1 MQENSLSHFS
11 SQLGAAAGG
20 SGGTRRA
27 NIWDCTASAEGQ
39 HKTGA
44 VVCVLQSVRSL
55 GPPAAPPARCWQGFS
70 ASAGEPTAAVRSQTS
85 TSRFRTLTF
94 YRTHAAEAQGLL
106 LLLCALCSGSPLRS
120 SQTAHRPNP
129 SASPFHTS
137 TAPSTL
143 DGYHTPYPS
152 SNKHTVV
159 VLHALITAV

>member
-1 MQENSLSHFS
+1 MTVINFSRRKKKMQENSLSHFS

-39 HKTGA
+39 HKSGA

-70 ASAGEPTAAVRSQTS
+70 ASAGEPTPAVRSQTP

-106 LLLCALCSGSPLRS
+106 LLLCALALRHPAEEQPNCTQTHPLSLPISHQHS
-120 SQTAHRPNP
+120 SQHPGWVP
-129 SASPFHTS
+129 HSLPF
-137 TAPSTL
+137 L
-143 DGYHTPYPS
+143 
-152 SNKHTVV
+152 
-159 VLHALITAV
+159 